1 MRAFRLGIFIVFT
14 LAVLA
19 AGVFLIGSRQFLF
32 SSTYILKASF
42 KNVAGL
48 NNGAEVRVGGI
59 DKGTVQQIQLPTQP
73 GGEMTVVMVMEQST
87 RKVIRKDSVA
97 SIQTEGLLGNKYV
110 EVAFGSDNA
119 PHVDD
124 GSDIKSLPPLDI
136 SDLIKKTN
144 DILDSTKNTMANV
157 QESSDHVKDISAKIA
172 RGEGTMG
179 ALVNNKKIYEELNQT
194 TAQAKLGAAAFQE
207 NMEALKHNFF
217 LRGFFN
223 RRGYEDSAKLTE
235 NEVPELPKG
244 QVLKKFS
251 YDPKKVFDKADTAK
265 LKNEKS
271 LGDAG
276 HFMET
281 NPFGA
286 AVVVVSAGTKGDT
299 ADVRELTQARAMV
312 IRDYLVKNFKLDDTR
327 LKTMGAGK
335 DPETS
340 NDTGQIEILIF
351 PAGTGFP
358 KTPSAR

>member
-1 MRAFRLGIFIVFT
+1 MRAFRVGIFIVLT
-14 LAVLA
+14 LAILA

-32 SSTYILKASF
+32 SSTYILKTSF

-59 DKGTVQQIQLPTQP
+59 HKGTVKQIQLPAQP
-73 GGEMTVVMVMEQST
+73 GGEMTVVMGMEQST

-119 PHVDD
+119 PQVDD
-124 GSDIKSLPPLDI
+124 GSNINSVPPLDI

-144 DILDSTKNTMANV
+144 DVLDSTKNTMANV
-157 QESSDHVKDISAKIA
+157 QESSDHVKDISAKID

-251 YDPKKVFDKADTAK
+251 YDPKNVFDKTDTAK

-276 HFMET
+276 HFMES

-286 AVVVVSAGTKGDT
+286 AVVVVSAGMKGDT

-351 PAGTGFP
+351 PAGSGFS